1 MITALQGKKIEILE
15 LLLKQ
20 AEDQLELRLQANCE
34 NITYEIRFYNVSCLH
49 IGQLSM
55 PAEIRG
61 FELIDHRK
69 DGWGRHAFYEIHD
82 FEEDQIHFY
91 CEAYGIERR
100 D

>member
-1 MITALQGKKIEILE
+1 MITALQGKKIRILE

-20 AEDQLELRLQANCE
+20 TEEQLALRLQVSCE
-34 NITYEIRFYNVSCLH
+34 NITYEICFFNVSCLH
-49 IGQLSM
+49 IWQLSM
-55 PAEIRG
+55 PAEIHG

-82 FEEDQIHFY
+82 FEEDLIHFY
-91 CEAYGIERR
+91 CEEYRIERR